1 MEVFE
6 MNSSPG
12 GPIAILFMMVPLIV
26 VPLIAIFGIP
36 NLPTNFSSAAT
47 EESAIQFDNLQ
58 EETGVGDS
66 SAHHHS
72 EAPAFDDEV
81 SEFETDTE
89 FTTANENF
97 ERQSSNHHDDDHGH
111 DDHEHGDHEHDKHG
125 HSHKKR
131 KKNWTP
137 PSEALEGWNVDSSK
151 EKSDPN
157 KFRQKYDDEE
167 DGFQPQSKRSK
178 NGMLSRRNQED
189 VDQLNFG
196 DSFDSNGS
204 EENGNEEDDWI
215 NDEAFTN
222 ANPLTLKTAEIK
234 KQPASGKGSQTEWSR
249 AIKKLRSYG
258 IKNYQMVPGSD
269 PGEFLFRCATVS
281 RSNSRLVFRFEAEA
295 TEPLAAVAD
304 VLRQV
309 EKWNQG
315 QK

>member
-1 MEVFE
+1 MEVSE

-47 EESAIQFDNLQ
+47 EESAIQFDDLQ
-58 EETGVGDS
+58 EETGVGNS

-89 FTTANENF
+89 FTTANEKS
-97 ERQSSNHHDDDHGH
+97 EHQSSNHHH
-111 DDHEHGDHEHDKHG
+111 DDHG

-131 KKNWTP
+131 KKNWNP

-151 EKSDPN
+151 KEKEPN

-167 DGFQPQSKRSK
+167 DGFQPQSNNSI
-178 NGMLSRRNQED
+178 NGMLSRRSQED
-189 VDQLNFG
+189 VEQLDFS

-204 EENGNEEDDWI
+204 TENETEEDEWI
-215 NDEAFTN
+215 NDEALTN
-222 ANPLTLKTAEIK
+222 ANPLTLKTAEID
-234 KQPASGKGSQTEWSR
+234 KQPTSGKGSQAEWSM
-249 AIKKLRSYG
+249 AIKKLQSYG

-281 RSNSRLVFRFEAEA
+281 RGNSRLVYRFEAEA